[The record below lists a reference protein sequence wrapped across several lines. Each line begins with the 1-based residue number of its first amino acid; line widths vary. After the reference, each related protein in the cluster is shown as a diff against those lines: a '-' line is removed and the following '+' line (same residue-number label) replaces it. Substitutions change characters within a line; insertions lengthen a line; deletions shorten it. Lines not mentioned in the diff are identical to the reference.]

1 MVRRRTARRKVDA
14 LTHGQLLELML
25 GPRGVTGLE
34 QFRDDGHA
42 EDVYWSH
49 RDQLFDLLGGEI
61 TASWAFQRFEARHL
75 KG

>member
-14 LTHGQLLELML
+14 LTHAQLIELML
-25 GPRGVTGLE
+25 GPRGATGLE

-42 EDVYWSH
+42 EDVYLAH
-49 RDQLFDLLGGEI
+49 RDQLFELLGGDI
-61 TASWAFQRFEARHL
+61 TASWAFQRFEARRL